1 MAVLLVLCEL
11 MQNKF
16 ALLEEIRTQHLP
28 RYVAVAGSFYSQCNF
43 DRQVLTTAPVL
54 DILVATTKRPS
65 HLCLRSEVFNCLIH
79 TSRLYKTFFAFL
91 LRFSKLTKY
100 FKNYD

>member
-1 MAVLLVLCEL
+1 MAVLLVLCVP
-11 MQNKF
+11 MQNNL
-16 ALLEEIRTQHLP
+16 ALIKEIRTQHLP

-54 DILVATTKRPS
+54 DILVTTAKRPS

-100 FKNYD
+100 FNQYG

>member
-1 MAVLLVLCEL
+1 MAVLLVLCVP
-11 MQNKF
+11 MQNNL
-16 ALLEEIRTQHLP
+16 ALIKEIRTQHLS
-28 RYVAVAGSFYSQCNF
+28 RHVAVAGSFYSQCNF
-43 DRQVLTTAPVL
+43 DRQVLTTPPVL

-65 HLCLRSEVFNCLIH
+65 HLCLRSKVFNCLIH

-100 FKNYD
+100 INQYG